1 MTKETPKE
9 FTTRVNADT
18 KARMKKREEEQARKI
33 REEREAKRHV

>member
-9 FTTRVNADT
+9 FAERANEET
-18 KARMKKREEEQARKI
+18 KARMKKREQDQLRKI